1 MLNGGDEIYANCMVV
16 DQVSLCLN
24 FMERWEAEVSALELM
39 QSSWISIHI
48 SYQFISSTEG

>member
-39 QSSWISIHI
+39 QISIHI
-48 SYQFISSTEG
+48 SYQFISSTGG